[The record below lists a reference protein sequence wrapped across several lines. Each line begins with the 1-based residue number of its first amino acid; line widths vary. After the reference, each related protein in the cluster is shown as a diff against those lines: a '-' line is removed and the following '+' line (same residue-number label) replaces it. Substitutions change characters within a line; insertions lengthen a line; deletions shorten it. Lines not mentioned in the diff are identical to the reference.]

1 MFEEIDNTI
10 QSVERLYRTVAGHD
24 AQNAESPYAPIPPEK
39 DAAKHVEDQ
48 LDRLLSSLVRV
59 PVAAT
64 AGAAPAW
71 APPVTVWERTEEIII
86 CVDLPG
92 VPRDAVAVSATANML
107 VVSGRRPI
115 PMNGGGEVRLSSSE
129 TPFGAFRRY
138 VALPQGAQADRLT
151 AHMKEGVLELHVPRS
166 PIAQAPR
173 TITVS

>member
-24 AQNAESPYAPIPPEK
+24 VQNHESPYAPIPPEK

-48 LDRLLSSLVRV
+48 LDKLLSSLVRM

-64 AGAAPAW
+64 AGATPAW
-71 APPVTVWERTEEIII
+71 APPVSVWERADEVIV

-115 PMNGGGEVRLSSSE
+115 PMNSGGEVRLASAE
-129 TPFGAFRRY
+129 APFGGFRRY
-138 VALPQGAQADRLT
+138 VALPAGAQADRLT
-151 AHMKEGVLELHVPRS
+151 AQMKEGVLELHVPR
-166 PIAQAPR
+166 AATAVAPR

>member
-24 AQNAESPYAPIPPEK
+24 AQSTETPYAPIPPEK

-71 APPVTVWERTEEIII
+71 APPVTVWERAEELVV

-92 VPRDAVAVSATANML
+92 VPRDAVAVSATASML

-115 PMNGGGEVRLSSSE
+115 PMNGAAEVRINSAE
-129 TPFGAFRRY
+129 APFGGFRRY
-138 VALPQGAQADRLT
+138 VALPAGAQADRLT
-151 AHMKEGVLELHVPRS
+151 AQMRDGVLELHVPRS
-166 PIAQAPR
+166 AAAQAPR